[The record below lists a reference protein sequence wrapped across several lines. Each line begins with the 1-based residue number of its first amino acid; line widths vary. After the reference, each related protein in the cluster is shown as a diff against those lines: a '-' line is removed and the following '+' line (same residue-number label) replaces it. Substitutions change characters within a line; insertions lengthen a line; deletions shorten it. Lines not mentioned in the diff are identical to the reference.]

1 MSPAPKTVEEGGAP
15 AIGIAEPA
23 RDQVVSRIA
32 PAGAGRKGGTV
43 PDNGTLK
50 IAADD
55 LMRWL
60 PMVFENYGLP
70 ASDAHTAARALVKAN
85 LRGVDSHGV
94 ARVPMYCERLRR
106 GVANPTPE
114 IEISRVAP
122 AVVSVD
128 GDHGLG
134 LVVGPRA
141 MDAAIGIARESGI
154 GLAGVKR
161 SGHFGMAALYI
172 LQAVEAGCVALAF
185 TNASPAL
192 PVWGGRTPFLGTSPF
207 AAGAP
212 VGEAA
217 PFVLDMACSTVA
229 RGKLKFAAQRGE
241 PIPEGLA
248 LDRQGR
254 PTTDGAEAFQG
265 VVLPMGGVKGSG
277 LSMLMEVLSGVL
289 TGAAFGGEVRNP
301 FTGLD
306 GPQGTGHFFLALKAD
321 LFMNRDDFEHR
332 MQTLRARAKA
342 LPRAEGCSEIFMP
355 GEPEARTEEQ
365 RRVEGIPLTPD
376 VLDSLQREGEEV
388 GLPFPVRP

>member
-1 MSPAPKTVEEGGAP
+1 MPTKATV
-15 AIGIAEPA
+15 
-23 RDQVVSRIA
+23 
-32 PAGAGRKGGTV
+32 
-43 PDNGTLK
+43 K
-50 IAADD
+50 ILADD
-55 LMRWL
+55 LAHWL
-60 PMVFENYGLP
+60 QTLFEAYQLTE
-70 ASDAHTAARALVKAN
+70 SDARTASRALVRAS

-94 ARVPMYCERLRR
+94 ARVPMYCARLRR
-106 GVANPTPE
+106 GVTNPTPE
-114 IEISRVAP
+114 IKVTRVAAA
-122 AVVSVD
+122 AVLVD
-128 GDHGLG
+128 GDDGLG

-141 MDAAIGIARESGI
+141 MDAAIAIARENGI

-161 SGHFGMAALYI
+161 SGHYGMAALYI

-212 VGEAA
+212 TGEAA

-277 LSMLMEVLSGVL
+277 LSMLMEILSGVL

-332 MQTLRARAKA
+332 MQTLRVRAKA
-342 LPRAEGCSEIFMP
+342 LPRAEGCSEILIP

-365 RRVEGIPLTPD
+365 RRAEGIPLTPD
-376 VLDSLQREGEEV
+376 VLDALQREGERV
-388 GLPFPVRP
+388 GLPFTDLC